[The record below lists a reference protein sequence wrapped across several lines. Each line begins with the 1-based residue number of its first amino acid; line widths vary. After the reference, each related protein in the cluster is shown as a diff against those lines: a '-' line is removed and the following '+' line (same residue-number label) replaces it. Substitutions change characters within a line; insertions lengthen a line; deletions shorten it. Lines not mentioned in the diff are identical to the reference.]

1 MTEILPFGPAAL
13 FVISIYILSLI
24 GIGWVGY
31 KAREENSMK
40 DFYLAGRGFGFL
52 VLLLTLYATQYSGN
66 TLFGFTGKAYRIGF
80 SWVMSLH
87 FMTAIIACYLI
98 FAPKLYHQAKQ
109 KGFITPVDFLDDRFQ
124 SSAISLI
131 AAFVMIAALINYAL
145 AQLMAM
151 GRAFQGLVSINPV
164 QAYIYGVIFLAI
176 IMGIY
181 ETLGGLRAVAWTCLL
196 YTSPSPRDRG

>member
-1 MTEILPFGPAAL
+1 
-13 FVISIYILSLI
+13 
-24 GIGWVGY
+24 
-31 KAREENSMK
+31 
-40 DFYLAGRGFGFL
+40 
-52 VLLLTLYATQYSGN
+52 
-66 TLFGFTGKAYRIGF
+66 
-80 SWVMSLH
+80 
-87 FMTAIIACYLI
+87 MTAIIACYLI

-131 AAFVMIAALINYAL
+131 AAFVMIVALINYAL

-181 ETLGGLRAVAWTCLL
+181 ETLGGLRAVAWTDVIQGSVLML
-196 YTSPSPRDRG
+196 SLIHI